1 MTIEEVRKERI
12 KLEEKF
18 CKLID
23 AFEKKTHTK
32 VHRINVHY
40 PEFNKEK
47 GILEDCFSINVII

>member
-1 MTIEEVRKERI
+1 MTIEEVQKERI

-32 VHRINVHY
+32 VNTIRVHY
-40 PEFNKEK
+40 PKFSNEQGFIN
-47 GILEDCFSINVII
+47 DCFSITVII

>member
-1 MTIEEVRKERI
+1 MTIEEVQQERI

-32 VHRINVHY
+32 VDNIRVHY
-40 PEFNKEK
+40 PVFNNEQ
-47 GILEDCFSINVII
+47 GNF

>member
-40 PEFNKEK
+40 LEFNKEK